1 MQSWT
6 PDLGASVAPR
16 SRPAVHARPV
26 MARVSLRRAANRRVP
41 LHGAANRR
49 AANCGASVRRAVL
62 LMGPTGAG
70 KSDLAVR
77 LAEEF
82 SLEIV
87 STDSALVYRG
97 MDIGTAKPDLATRQS
112 VPHHLIDIRDPAMA
126 YSAGDFVVDAA
137 AAMEDI
143 WSRGRQPLFVC
154 GTMLYFHSLS
164 AVMADIAALQL

>member
-1 MQSWT
+1 
-6 PDLGASVAPR
+6 
-16 SRPAVHARPV
+16 
-26 MARVSLRRAANRRVP
+26 
-41 LHGAANRR
+41 
-49 AANCGASVRRAVL
+49 
-62 LMGPTGAG
+62 MGRTGAG

-143 WSRGRQPLFVC
+143 WSRGRQPLFVG

-164 AVMADIAALQL
+164 AGIAAPPGRHLEVRAQIDARGAAIGWAGGDRRLAAEDPDARGPIFA